1 MGLSELQSK
10 ILHRDDLAQAW
21 ASRTDILNVFE
32 VAFTGC
38 MTVFSCL
45 EAETRNLKQRNPTV
59 LAKLPGVL
67 ARLKFIWNQDR
78 LKELL
83 EALRGQ
89 QTSITFLLNILEM
102 DTLSNI
108 QKDIRKHT
116 HKIEATAAEAQSLQS
131 RIPSIKIESQSIFDK
146 DASRLSLFEAT
157 SNFAPSELDFQF
169 DDLVINSNAYRRAFA
184 KAHAENQESYKQ
196 IEGRDVNID
205 PATPRGLKFD
215 ESTTRPKDTPL
226 GTSQILV
233 CDAVEGP
240 AEEGAL
246 SPEGQ
251 TESLEEATK
260 EGKHQIVNLN
270 SSSSQDLNS
279 SQTVS
284 QLVCNKCLLDI
295 TGRSVTALGYAWHP
309 DCFQCY
315 DCGEPLA
322 GHFFP
327 SKEQGKEHK
336 PLCEKDYIL
345 RLESKCFKCDEA
357 LGGTYI
363 TTSRDHALEYS
374 HQEQAYHPQHF
385 TCDECDTIL
394 SINSYH
400 AYEKGVYCELHFC
413 RNFAN
418 YCSGCGFPI
427 LRCSYLRQP
436 DEAGGYSRWHL
447 ACFSMTQ
454 DWGLQIPVT
463 DKGRKY
469 LATIQTGSIRD
480 LIPDTR
486 EKHIDCLQHIYH
498 FGSHILS
505 TVMENFRLALEFRQ
519 KFSSGYGPFKYWS
532 NMLFEISRLF
542 QAVAQLSNDV
552 SDAEIRAFSRT
563 FHVVLADLDLESNDS
578 SYVAAERI
586 LAALK
591 SVLKVA
597 LSTLLEMDHVSWDA
611 MPTEVDDFLMRLN
624 PDTPLVSHPNY
635 NRLPTGCE
643 VFLRCEECNETLL
656 HDVVTEAS
664 EAGHRWHPECFRC
677 LVCGSSEGV
686 VSPPSLQAAGS
697 YKCQLESCG

>member
-1 MGLSELQSK
+1 
-10 ILHRDDLAQAW
+10 
-21 ASRTDILNVFE
+21 
-32 VAFTGC
+32 
-38 MTVFSCL
+38 
-45 EAETRNLKQRNPTV
+45 
-59 LAKLPGVL
+59 
-67 ARLKFIWNQDR
+67 
-78 LKELL
+78 
-83 EALRGQ
+83 
-89 QTSITFLLNILEM
+89 
-102 DTLSNI
+102 
-108 QKDIRKHT
+108 
-116 HKIEATAAEAQSLQS
+116 
-131 RIPSIKIESQSIFDK
+131 
-146 DASRLSLFEAT
+146 
-157 SNFAPSELDFQF
+157 
-169 DDLVINSNAYRRAFA
+169 
-184 KAHAENQESYKQ
+184 
-196 IEGRDVNID
+196 
-205 PATPRGLKFD
+205 
-215 ESTTRPKDTPL
+215 
-226 GTSQILV
+226 
-233 CDAVEGP
+233 
-240 AEEGAL
+240 
-246 SPEGQ
+246 
-251 TESLEEATK
+251 
-260 EGKHQIVNLN
+260 
-270 SSSSQDLNS
+270 
-279 SQTVS
+279 
-284 QLVCNKCLLDI
+284 
-295 TGRSVTALGYAWHP
+295 
-309 DCFQCY
+309 
-315 DCGEPLA
+315 
-322 GHFFP
+322 
-327 SKEQGKEHK
+327 
-336 PLCEKDYIL
+336 
-345 RLESKCFKCDEA
+345 
-357 LGGTYI
+357 
-363 TTSRDHALEYS
+363 
-374 HQEQAYHPQHF
+374 
-385 TCDECDTIL
+385 
-394 SINSYH
+394 
-400 AYEKGVYCELHFC
+400 
-413 RNFAN
+413 
-418 YCSGCGFPI
+418 
-427 LRCSYLRQP
+427 
-436 DEAGGYSRWHL
+436 
-447 ACFSMTQ
+447 MTQ